1 MICIGKNLFTG
12 CLRMVLVFLILTI
25 APFIAESLL
34 AVVHLDVF
42 WYNLNGMG
50 AKKMHSKSSFN
61 TFTVYISRKS

>member
-1 MICIGKNLFTG
+1 
-12 CLRMVLVFLILTI
+12 MVLVFLILTI